1 MNETINEIAGPTIGA
16 VTADTTVTVE
26 HVYDALY
33 EVYDPE
39 LGVNVVDLGLVYDV
53 EVHSGDVAIAMTM
66 TTPGCPMHDA
76 IVEGAQAAV
85 EALPGVRQA
94 CIHVVW
100 TPPWDP
106 TMMSE
111 AGRRELWG

>member
-1 MNETINEIAGPTIGA
+1 M
-16 VTADTTVTVE
+16 TVE
-26 HVYDALY
+26 HVYGALY

-53 EVHSGDVAIAMTM
+53 ETHGGAVDVAMTM

-85 EALPGVRQA
+85 EAVPGVGQA
-94 CIHVVW
+94 RIHIVW
-100 TPPWDP
+100 TPLWDP
-106 TMMSE
+106 TMISE

>member
-1 MNETINEIAGPTIGA
+1 MNSTGIPAATTT
-16 VTADTTVTVE
+16 TADGARVGVTVDQ
-26 HVYDALY
+26 VYGALH

-53 EVHSGDVAIAMTM
+53 EVHGGEVDIAMTM

-76 IVEGAQAAV
+76 IVQGAQVAV
-85 EALPGVRQA
+85 EDMPGVRQA
-94 CIHVVW
+94 RIHVVW

-106 TMMSE
+106 SMMSE
-111 AGRRELWG
+111 SAHRELWG

>member
-1 MNETINEIAGPTIGA
+1 MHTRDTVAAPYHEVGAATSSVTIEQI
-16 VTADTTVTVE
+16 
-26 HVYDALY
+26 YDALY

-53 EVHSGDVAIAMTM
+53 EVQGSAVDVAMTM

-76 IVEGAQAAV
+76 ITEGAQAAV
-85 EALPGVRQA
+85 EAVAGVRQA
-94 CIHVVW
+94 RIHVVW

-106 TMMSE
+106 SRMSE